1 MCVEAFTPHDAF
13 RLPQSAND
21 GKPTMTTIR
30 DVAKRAGVSVT
41 TASYALNETGS
52 IGLATRKRVLAAA
65 EELNY
70 HPNAFARHLKHR
82 KTQTIGVFIS
92 RFGGSFYEEILE
104 GIHSVILDTDY
115 ELLVCPESRS
125 PRRMLLHRQVDGAIV
140 FDSKITND
148 SVLKLASRRFPIVI
162 LDRVLQSEFV
172 LPVLLDNPQGVR
184 EAFSHLYAQGIC
196 KMAFV
201 AGAMDSFDN
210 AERMATFLSEAERHK
225 LDVPV
230 YQGNFT
236 EISGYE
242 VAMTILHASDL
253 PDAVFC
259 ANDQMAIGFLRAM
272 RERGLHAPND
282 IAVVGFDD
290 IPLTRYMHPS
300 VSTIGTPRF
309 EWGTTA
315 VRQLIDFLENET
327 PFQIHRIPTRFIPRQ
342 SSSLHDASERSTG
355 AKNGSVVPPS
365 T

>member
-1 MCVEAFTPHDAF
+1 
-13 RLPQSAND
+13 
-21 GKPTMTTIR
+21 MTTIR

-41 TASYALNETGS
+41 TASYALNDTGTV
-52 IGLATRKRVLAAA
+52 GEATRKRVLAAA

-70 HPNAFARHLKHR
+70 HPNAFARNLKQR

-92 RFGGSFYEEILE
+92 RFSGAFYEEILD

-125 PRRMLLHRQVDGAIV
+125 TRRMLLHRQVDGAIV
-140 FDSKITND
+140 FDSKIPND
-148 SVLKLASRRFPIVI
+148 PLLKLASSHFPIVV
-162 LDRVLQSEFV
+162 LDRPLQNEFI
-172 LPVLLDNPQGVR
+172 LPLLLDNPQGVR
-184 EAFSHLYAQGIC
+184 EAFQHLYQQGFR

-210 AERMATFLSEAERHK
+210 SERMTTFLSEAEQHH
-225 LDVPV
+225 LHVPV

-242 VAMTILHASDL
+242 AVYMILESGAL

-259 ANDQMAIGFLRAM
+259 SNDQMAIGFLRGM
-272 RERGLHAPND
+272 HQHGLQAPDD

-290 IPLTRYMHPS
+290 IPLARYMQPTI
-300 VSTIGTPRF
+300 STIGTSRF
-309 EWGTTA
+309 EWGVTA

-327 PFQIHRIPTRFIPRQ
+327 PFQPHRIRTHFLPRQ
-342 SSSLHDASERSTG
+342 SSTLNRHSEFST
-355 AKNGSVVPPS
+355 
-365 T
+365 